1 VSPCYIDESQKLDP
15 RKTSL
20 TMPNDNSLELMRE
33 QPRAPAAVDCDQFAA
48 QLKMATA
55 RGAGPADTCK
65 PLALALN

>member
-1 VSPCYIDESQKLDP
+1 MRAKSWTHGKQALPC
-15 RKTSL
+15 R
-20 TMPNDNSLELMRE
+20 TMNSLELMRE